1 MKPPNLQDMISVN
14 HTEVSLENYVK
25 KRLFQDQ
32 DSDIRNG
39 TVEDRNRNFKLAYF
53 DHQRSQ
59 TVQKDDHRSPS
70 DLPEAVAMSCTPKIG
85 GNIAARLDYKAID

>member
-1 MKPPNLQDMISVN
+1 MISVN

-59 TVQKDDHRSPS
+59 TV
-70 DLPEAVAMSCTPKIG
+70 
-85 GNIAARLDYKAID
+85 